1 MNTGDKAYKRTR
13 GICPFL
19 EEVYGAHEMT
29 LLPQQLACPE
39 TPSRIQGSPA
49 SAQPSPL
56 QPGGPSSGRGGG
68 ASLRERWSGGDAV
81 RGGWGRGNDGEEPLP
96 GNGRPRSCC
105 RPPSGQPRTFREAA
119 AGLLGAPGL
128 RSSHL
133 ASGLWFPSSC
143 FRCGGRKFAGGGRAR
158 SRPATRS
165 CFPATWKGPLGTTES
180 REPLPHLPTHPSMP
194 GVKAV
199 RAARAGGSTLV
210 YV

>member
-1 MNTGDKAYKRTR
+1 MHARATSPCCFPNHRHLNCLQGALVE
-13 GICPFL
+13 P
-19 EEVYGAHEMT
+19 EEVFIIK
-29 LLPQQLACPE
+29 PFPVSQLSVPLKTAVPEICCP
-39 TPSRIQGSPA
+39 
-49 SAQPSPL
+49 
-56 QPGGPSSGRGGG
+56 
-68 ASLRERWSGGDAV
+68 
-81 RGGWGRGNDGEEPLP
+81 
-96 GNGRPRSCC
+96 
-105 RPPSGQPRTFREAA
+105 PPSGQPRTFREAA

-128 RSSHL
+128 RSSRL

-199 RAARAGGSTLV
+199 RAARTGGSTLV